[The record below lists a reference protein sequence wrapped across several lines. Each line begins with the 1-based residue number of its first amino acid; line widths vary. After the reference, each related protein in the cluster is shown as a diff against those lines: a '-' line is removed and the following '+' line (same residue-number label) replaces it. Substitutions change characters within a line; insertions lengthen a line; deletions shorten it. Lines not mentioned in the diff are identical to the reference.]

1 MLDGIYPKVMKT
13 IYERSHRNHKSNFIV
28 DVQLAKFNK
37 RYRNSKRFYI
47 TLSSNGVF
55 QVQIPD
61 SGTQYVV
68 DLRKKTCDCTHFS
81 EYQSPCSHT
90 IAAC

>member
-1 MLDGIYPKVMKT
+1 MPALQMLDAIYLKVMKT
-13 IYERSHRNHKSNFIV
+13 IYKQSNRNHKSNFIV

-37 RYRNSKRFYI
+37 RYRNSKQYYI

-61 SGTQYVV
+61 S
-68 DLRKKTCDCTHFS
+68 S
-81 EYQSPCSHT
+81 
-90 IAAC
+90 I